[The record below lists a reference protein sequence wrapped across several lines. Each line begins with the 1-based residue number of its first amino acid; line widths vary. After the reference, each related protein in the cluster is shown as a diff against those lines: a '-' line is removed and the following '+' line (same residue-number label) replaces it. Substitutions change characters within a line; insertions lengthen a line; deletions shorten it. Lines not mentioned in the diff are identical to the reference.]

1 MSPEELLTLL
11 VGTPSVSGEEGPLAD
26 VVQDVLASKG
36 FEVHRQGHN
45 LWFAFGKKGG
55 SRLLLNSH
63 LDTVPPCAGWEGD
76 PFTPVWHGARLQGL
90 GANDAK
96 GCVAAILLAAF
107 ELSKQ
112 VLEGEVV
119 VALSAEE
126 ETGGQGIATILDQLG
141 PLDGAVVGEPTGLRV
156 CAAQRGLLVLK
167 CTARG
172 QSGHVAHAQ
181 MLGVEN
187 AIHKAARDISKV
199 AAMDFPTHALLGSQ
213 KAQVTQI
220 QGGLQRNQVPD
231 ACEFFIDLRTGPDQD
246 HDALAAAFQR
256 QLESE
261 VTIHSKR
268 YLPKGTDPSH
278 PIVRAALQA
287 AGKAGPV
294 GSGTTSD
301 WAFLG
306 DIPSVKVGPGDTFRS
321 HRPNEYL
328 TLPEL
333 EAGAAS
339 YVTLTHAFF
348 KMQVANA
355 MGDD

>member
-1 MSPEELLTLL
+1 MSPEELITLL

-26 VVQDVLASKG
+26 LVQDLLSTQG
-36 FEVHRQGHN
+36 FEVQRQGNN
-45 LWFAFGKKGG
+45 LWCAFGKKGG
-55 SRLLLNSH
+55 PRLLLNSH

-76 PFTPVWHGARLQGL
+76 PFTPLWQGSRLQGL

-107 ELSKQ
+107 DLSKQ
-112 VLEGEVV
+112 NLDGEVV
-119 VALSAEE
+119 VALTAEE

-156 CAAQRGLLVLK
+156 CAAQRGLLALK

-181 MLGVEN
+181 MLGTEN
-187 AIHKAARDISKV
+187 AIHKAGRDITRI
-199 AAMDFPTHALLGSQ
+199 AAMDFPAHPLLGSQ

-220 QGGLQRNQVPD
+220 QGGLRRNQVPD
-231 ACEFFIDLRTGPDQD
+231 ACEFFVDLRTGPDQD
-246 HDALAAAFQR
+246 HDALAADFQR
-256 QLESE
+256 RLESE
-261 VTIHSKR
+261 VAIHSKR

-306 DIPSVKVGPGDTFRS
+306 DIPAVKAGPGDTFRS
-321 HRPNEYL
+321 HAPNEYL

-333 EAGAAS
+333 EAGVAFYANL
-339 YVTLTHAFF
+339 VTTFF
-348 KMQVANA
+348 KMQVPHE
-355 MGDD
+355 G